1 LAAKAAADGP
11 TWLKPA
17 GRMAQRRMT
26 HLPLWKPPSS
36 DSPGLIMSRRKTPL
50 LRLRHRIYE
59 ILEQGPHG
67 DRSSAFVGRRLAVL
81 VCVNILA
88 VILESVP
95 SLEARYEHLFDWVEL
110 ISLIVFTVEYLLR
123 LWAAAE
129 HGAYLR
135 IGSLRARM
143 NYALSANGIVDLIAI
158 VPFWLGL
165 FFEADLRFL
174 LVFRILRFFKLGRY
188 SAGMGSL
195 LDAIYAER
203 RALLGCLVLLFGA
216 TLVSGSLMY
225 LVEGS
230 VQPDKLGTIPD
241 AMWWS
246 IVTLGTIGY
255 GDITPITAAGRLVAS
270 LTIITGI
277 MMIALP
283 AGIIA
288 TAFSNEIHRR
298 DFVITWAMVARIPLF
313 AELDAVQIADIM
325 RLLRAQVLEPG
336 EIIALRGEEAQSMY
350 VIAAGEVEVA
360 LSDQRVRLGAGQFFG
375 EIALLRR
382 TRRSAT
388 VIAITRARLLVLDAQ
403 DLHALMERSPNIAR
417 HIHKVAR
424 ERLGEDL
431 VSETGERMG
440 DEIDENKDGADV

>member
-1 LAAKAAADGP
+1 
-11 TWLKPA
+11 
-17 GRMAQRRMT
+17 
-26 HLPLWKPPSS
+26 
-36 DSPGLIMSRRKTPL
+36 
-50 LRLRHRIYE
+50 
-59 ILEQGPHG
+59 
-67 DRSSAFVGRRLAVL
+67 VL

-95 SLEARYEHLFDWVEL
+95 SLEAKYEHLFDWVEL

-350 VIAAGEVEVA
+350 VIAAGEVEVV
-360 LSDQRVRLGAGQFFG
+360 LSDQRVQLGAGQFFG

-403 DLHALMERSPNIAR
+403 DLHALMERSPSIAR

-440 DEIDENKDGADV
+440 DEIDENKDDAGD